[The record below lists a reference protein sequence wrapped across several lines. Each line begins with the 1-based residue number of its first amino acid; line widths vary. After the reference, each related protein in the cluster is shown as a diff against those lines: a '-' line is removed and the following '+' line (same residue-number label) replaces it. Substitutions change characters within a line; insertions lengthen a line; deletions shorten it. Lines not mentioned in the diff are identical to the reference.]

1 MLDHSFDKTQIG
13 RGLSK
18 FDINKYSSAS
28 VLSNNTSKEASDS
41 SHPRSSLSAESTTA
55 AESSSASPIVPPPQ
69 INTRVPKSSS
79 KSKGPKQQ
87 PSMSKA
93 VETLHTFN
101 IYETDPYPEYVSGL
115 TVSSLKDISNISNR
129 LNTTLESGGNSSK
142 KQTSVKTSLTD
153 DLKSIHGST
162 KKIAEVQHSS
172 RRGKWNT
179 LPTNGAQYLIKALNY
194 NIINIEIDGQIKQ
207 LKYVP
212 SYNNKLALLDIL
224 YSFNKESKTSD
235 SLIFSKER
243 LRSSNKA
250 IVKALKIKREAS
262 LLSDQESLLPK
273 NNVLTSL
280 SKSSVVDSYGKDTD
294 KDITDDRSQIDIV
307 LHLWHLQLQKF
318 LLQKNSLFY
327 SNDALQY
334 LIKRKVMSRKSLKY
348 QRQPSM
354 RDNIISEGD
363 NVLYVQPID
372 DGESNKVSPVIS
384 DNIDEIDIL
393 VIRPPMA
400 YLTGLQLAYD
410 EPSLNVAD
418 FEINFLSWLS
428 TGISEDT
435 ILATSSKIGKDHS
448 SKVKIVSEESE
459 LEYLSKSNAEQYI
472 VDCLGRRYHERFL
485 DNDTESIGNSSGSS
499 ILSGASSELLSGL
512 PQLVKEESLEMND
525 KLSSNPSIVELT
537 KSNKQEHAEPK
548 KKSSTKKSSIVNFFR
563 RKHHQHH
570 QSEQSEKVKSK
581 ESLIPPASN
590 KQPSQSTVVSGDSG
604 TSTKSSVKKHNPSPS
619 RSSQSSRYLT
629 SEDPTLHHTLWLEN
643 HFSKIFNNYKRI
655 DMLTQYH
662 LPKDSGSPLSPDISS
677 SEDDLGSKYEENI
690 KTGASYNQQF
700 LQLRLPFADSSIPAI
715 YCPWVWGVLPRKKWH
730 DLTKELFR
738 IVESDGYVLVVQSD
752 ISPTNTNPSE
762 SKFKTALEKEKIFN
776 SVAISV
782 INQNLFIH
790 PTKHLSNIFKEHGF
804 TNIKAS
810 SLSLKLGDCATEMGC
825 LNEFACLMAIN
836 FVFRNEMD
844 RREDDGKDAAAV
856 LEQYIEEHWGQIDDN
871 AGTFRVSYVIAQK
884 PKKSPHG

>member
-1 MLDHSFDKTQIG
+1 MLDYSFEKSQSG
-13 RGLSK
+13 KGLPK
-18 FDINKYSSAS
+18 FDVNKYSSTS
-28 VLSNNTSKEASDS
+28 VSSNNTSKDASDI
-41 SHPRSSLSAESTTA
+41 SHPRSSLSMESTTT
-55 AESSSASPIVPPPQ
+55 AESSSPSPIVPPTQTNNRIPMSY
-69 INTRVPKSSS
+69 TKPKVS
-79 KSKGPKQQ
+79 KQL
-87 PSMSKA
+87 PSMDKT
-93 VETLHTFN
+93 VETMHTFN
-101 IYETDPYPEYVSGL
+101 IYETDPYPEFVSGI
-115 TVSSLKDISNISNR
+115 TTPSLKELSKLTNR
-129 LNTTLESGGNSSK
+129 NLDSRGNSSK
-142 KQTSVKTSLTD
+142 EQASIKSSLGEG
-153 DLKSIHGST
+153 LKSIHGST
-162 KKIAEVQHSS
+162 KKIAEAQNAY
-172 RRGKWNT
+172 RRGDWNT
-179 LPTNGAQYLIKALNY
+179 LPTSEAQYLIKTPDY
-194 NIINIEIDGQIKQ
+194 NVINIEIDGQIKQ

-235 SLIFSKER
+235 SLKFSKER
-243 LRSSNKA
+243 LKSSNEA
-250 IVKALKIKREAS
+250 VVKALKIKREAA

-307 LHLWHLQLQKF
+307 IHLWHLQMQKF

-334 LIKRKVMSRKSLKY
+334 LIKRKVLSRKSLKY
-348 QRQPSM
+348 QRQPSK
-354 RDNIISEGD
+354 RDNMQSESE

-372 DGESNKVSPVIS
+372 DDESNKVSPVIS

-428 TGISEDT
+428 SGISEET
-435 ILATSSKIGKDHS
+435 ILATPSKIDKDHS

-459 LEYLSKSNAEQYI
+459 LEYLSKSNAGKYI
-472 VDCLGRRYHERFL
+472 VDCLGRKYHERFL
-485 DNDTESIGNSSGSS
+485 DNDTESIGNSSDSTV
-499 ILSGASSELLSGL
+499 LSEDSSELLSGL
-512 PQLVKEESLEMND
+512 PQLVKEKSLDINGQV
-525 KLSSNPSIVELT
+525 SSNPSFVELT
-537 KSNKQEHAEPK
+537 KLNKEEHPEPK
-548 KKSSTKKSSIVNFFR
+548 KKASTKKSSIVNFFR
-563 RKHHQHH
+563 RKHNQHQ
-570 QSEQSEKVKSK
+570 QSEQPEKNKGK
-581 ESLIPPASN
+581 ESLIPPIPN
-590 KQPSQSTVVSGDSG
+590 KQPSQSTVASSNSG
-604 TSTKSSVKKHNPSPS
+604 TSTKSSIKKQNPSIS
-619 RSSQSSRYLT
+619 RSFQSSRYLT
-629 SEDPTLHHTLWLEN
+629 SEDPALHHTLWLEN
-643 HFSKIFNNYKRI
+643 YFSKMLNNYKRV

-677 SEDDLGSKYEENI
+677 SEEDSGIKYEENI

-700 LQLRLPFADSSIPAI
+700 LQLRLPFAANSIPAI
-715 YCPWVWGVLPRKKWH
+715 YCPWVWGVLPRKRWH
-730 DLTKELFR
+730 DLAKELFR
-738 IVESDGYVLVVQSD
+738 IVENDGYVLVVQSD
-752 ISPTNTNPSE
+752 ISPTNTNPAE

-844 RREDDGKDAAAV
+844 RREDDGKDASAV
-856 LEQYIEEHWGQIDDN
+856 LEQYIQEHWGQVDN
-871 AGTFRVSYVIAQK
+871 DAGTFRVSYVIAQK
-884 PKKSPHG
+884 PKKSPHS